1 MVLRLDPQDLDK
13 CEVVFPLLIKT
24 ASEALQHSYSPYSKF
39 RVGAALLAEDGQI
52 FTGCNVEN
60 AAYGP
65 SICAERTAI
74 VKAVSEGVR
83 KFKAIG
89 VVCESAPGSWP
100 CGVCRQV
107 LSEFGTEIAIVV
119 NLPDGKLESATISEL
134 LPHMFELIAR

>member
-1 MVLRLDPQDLDK
+1 MVLRVDPQDMDRS
-13 CEVVFPLLIKT
+13 EVVYPLLIKT
-24 ASEALQHSYSPYSKF
+24 AKEALEKSYSPYSKF

-65 SICAERTAI
+65 TICAERTAI

-100 CGVCRQV
+100 CGLCRQV
-107 LSEFGTEIAIVV
+107 ISEFGSETIIVV
-119 NLPDGKLESATISEL
+119 DKGNQWETASIAEI
-134 LPHMFELIAR
+134 LPHMFELTAR